1 MDMGTHRVYG
11 LLRRDGMRD
20 EHPHQLDGGEA
31 RVSNTVQDVRNRVG
45 GLGHKARGSSLRI
58 VRPSCEELNLR
69 STVTVRNAN
78 SARELDAVHRAG
90 ENLIRHVKKVKKGN
104 VQVAEG
110 DIVLQ
115 RERPLGLDDLVQ
127 TVVRGVL
134 DLDVGVG
141 HDRAV

>member
-1 MDMGTHRVYG
+1 MDMSTHRVYG

-45 GLGHKARGSSLRI
+45 GLGHEARGSSLLI
-58 VRPSCEELNLR
+58 VRPPCEELNLR

-78 SARELDAVHRAG
+78 SAGELDAVHRAG
-90 ENLIRHVKKVKKGN
+90 ENLIRHVKKGN